1 LVQVSKLADGQ
12 FGGIY
17 LVRDG
22 SKSIYSV
29 KALNKALLEEYEV
42 QKFINEE
49 KKILSSVTFPFL
61 IQMAR
66 TFQTDSFLFYLEE
79 FVCGEDFYEVI
90 RNIGLL
96 STEDSQFYGATII
109 LILEYLND
117 NQIVCRDIKP
127 ENFMVDSKGYMKL
140 INLST
145 SKIIRT
151 ENNQM
156 SKTFTII
163 GTPHYM
169 APDIILGKGYN
180 NLVDLWSLGVCLY
193 EFLCGVLPFGDSAE
207 GPYDIY
213 EEIMQSELKFP

>member
-1 LVQVSKLADGQ
+1 
-12 FGGIY
+12 
-17 LVRDG
+17 
-22 SKSIYSV
+22 
-29 KALNKALLEEYEV
+29 
-42 QKFINEE
+42 
-49 KKILSSVTFPFL
+49 
-61 IQMAR
+61 M
-66 TFQTDSFLFYLEE
+66 
-79 FVCGEDFYEVI
+79 I

-117 NQIVCRDIKP
+117 NQIVSRDIKP

-213 EEIMQSELKFP
+213 EEIMQSELKFPEFINDKKAKKLIEQLLSHNPEQRHGGSFANLKTHPWF

>member
-1 LVQVSKLADGQ
+1 
-12 FGGIY
+12 
-17 LVRDG
+17 
-22 SKSIYSV
+22 
-29 KALNKALLEEYEV
+29 
-42 QKFINEE
+42 
-49 KKILSSVTFPFL
+49 
-61 IQMAR
+61 
-66 TFQTDSFLFYLEE
+66 
-79 FVCGEDFYEVI
+79 
-90 RNIGLL
+90 
-96 STEDSQFYGATII
+96 
-109 LILEYLND
+109 
-117 NQIVCRDIKP
+117 
-127 ENFMVDSKGYMKL
+127 MVDSKGYMKM

-145 SKIIRT
+145 AKIIRT

-213 EEIMQSELKFP
+213 EEIMQSELKFPEFLSDKKAKKIMEQLLSHNPEHRHGGSFANLKAHPWF

>member
-1 LVQVSKLADGQ
+1 M
-12 FGGIY
+12 I
-17 LVRDG
+17 
-22 SKSIYSV
+22 
-29 KALNKALLEEYEV
+29 
-42 QKFINEE
+42 
-49 KKILSSVTFPFL
+49 
-61 IQMAR
+61 
-66 TFQTDSFLFYLEE
+66 
-79 FVCGEDFYEVI
+79 
-90 RNIGLL
+90 
-96 STEDSQFYGATII
+96 
-109 LILEYLND
+109 
-117 NQIVCRDIKP
+117 
-127 ENFMVDSKGYMKL
+127 DSKGYMKL

-213 EEIMQSELKFP
+213 EEIMQSELKFPEFINDKKAKKLIEQLLNHNP